1 MKYNNDEIDNDLT
14 SYYWFE
20 GEKQSHFTVNKS
32 MIANIHSAAF
42 FPPLIG
48 RTEKFYTHKSELM
61 TLLFA
66 LILQA
71 S

>member
-1 MKYNNDEIDNDLT
+1 MKYNNDGVDNDLT

-20 GEKQSHFTVNKS
+20 GEKQSHFPVNKS
-32 MIANIHSAAF
+32 TIADIHSAVI

-66 LILQA
+66 FILQA